1 MRFQLIITGAV
12 LTMFGIPGYLYAPNL
27 MSKFMYSYT
36 GTSGSS
42 AMATNVLQQIGI
54 PPIQVIDQW
63 MHYSFVGLAIA
74 GVLLVVLGIFTKKSV
89 KQFSGTNAE
98 PEKSTENSQ
107 EDQSKKILQI
117 LKERLARG
125 EITPDDF
132 VDLKK
137 LLE

>member
-1 MRFQLIITGAV
+1 MRFQLIITGVV
-12 LTMFGIPGYLYAPNL
+12 LIIFGIPGYLYTPNL
-27 MSKFMYSYT
+27 MSQFMYSYT

-42 AMATNVLQQIGI
+42 TMATSVLQQIGI

-63 MHYSFVGLAIA
+63 IHYSFVGLAIA
-74 GVLLVVLGIFTKKSV
+74 GVLLVVLGIFTKKNV
-89 KQFSGTNAE
+89 KQFSNINAE
-98 PEKSTENSQ
+98 PEESTEKSQ
-107 EDQSKKILQI
+107 EEPSQKSLQI

>member
-1 MRFQLIITGAV
+1 
-12 LTMFGIPGYLYAPNL
+12 
-27 MSKFMYSYT
+27 MYPST

-42 AMATNVLQQIGI
+42 AMATSVLQQIGI

-63 MHYSFVGLAIA
+63 IHYSFVGLAIA
-74 GVLLVVLGIFTKKSV
+74 GVLLVVLGIFTKKNV
-89 KQFSGTNAE
+89 KQFSNINAE
-98 PEKSTENSQ
+98 PEESTEKSQ
-107 EDQSKKILQI
+107 EEPSQKSLQI

>member
-1 MRFQLIITGAV
+1 MRFQPIIAGVVLII
-12 LTMFGIPGYLYAPNL
+12 FGIPGYLYAPNL
-27 MSKFMYSYT
+27 MSQFMYPST

-42 AMATNVLQQIGI
+42 AMATSVLQQIGI

-63 MHYSFVGLAIA
+63 IHYSFVGLAIA
-74 GVLLVVLGIFTKKSV
+74 GVLLVVLGIFTKKNV
-89 KQFSGTNAE
+89 KQFSGIKAE
-98 PEKSTENSQ
+98 PEESTEKSQ
-107 EDQSKKILQI
+107 EEPSQKSLQI

-132 VDLKK
+132 LDLKK